1 MNIFQSR
8 IEKDFE
14 FFVKSLPAL
23 EPVEFCGL
31 AKILSIPLTKES
43 ELLSFDKEEYEKL
56 KDKEV
61 MQAVV
66 AETLV
71 PMDEVLEQIMDKYLV
86 LTQRRRK
93 EINQILKEIKKS
105 RKVN

>member
-1 MNIFQSR
+1 MNIFQSK

-31 AKILSIPLTKES
+31 AKVLSIPLTKES

-71 PMDEVLEQIMDKYLV
+71 PMDEVLEQMMDKYLG
-86 LTQRRRK
+86 LTKRRRK

>member
-1 MNIFQSR
+1 MSIFQSR

-14 FFVKSLPAL
+14 FFVKSLPTL

-31 AKILSIPLTKES
+31 AKVLSIPLTKES

-71 PMDEVLEQIMDKYLV
+71 PMDEVLEQMMDKYLG
-86 LTQRRRK
+86 LTKRRRK